1 MGPDFGHNSV
11 NKESHFI
18 QVIDTAFQPQNQA
31 FAWYLSSPYSAV
43 LYEVSGLIHGE
54 RLHH

>member
-1 MGPDFGHNSV
+1 MGPDFSRNSV

-18 QVIDTAFQPQNQA
+18 QVIDTAFQLQAQA

-43 LYEVSGLIHGE
+43 LYEVSGLIHGK

>member
-1 MGPDFGHNSV
+1 MGPDFGRNSV

-18 QVIDTAFQPQNQA
+18 QVIDTAFQLEAQA
-31 FAWYLSSPYSAV
+31 FARYLSSPYDAV